1 MTAVG
6 ALFLIVLGVIIPAA
20 GVVLWRR
27 PALGLPVFAAGF
39 ALHNAVLMVL
49 IDDGVPTIAVRLVQ
63 AWKEELLVLLALRL
77 ISQVVQRG
85 GRSYL
90 AGRLEAWRRSPLLV
104 RVLDA
109 IAISFGLLL
118 IVYLLLPSGVLG
130 PNGPGLAQRLVSFRT
145 FALIPVL
152 YSCGRI
158 WPPLADINWRWVT
171 VGVVGVSA
179 GVAVLGLIE
188 LWFIHSRS
196 WVDWGII
203 QFDSFLGFHYQGPG
217 ELPENFFQSTT
228 GGLALRRMVST
239 YLSPLGVAY
248 TALLVIPMAMA
259 VALWPAK
266 PRRPW
271 AWLALGLI
279 VLGLALSLTRL
290 ALVCGAVEAIVMAVL
305 FRRRLAFAASG
316 AIIVGMLMAV
326 FVYPNYG
333 PVVAFDLT
341 DVRSPAGA
349 QLIGVLVPASGA
361 AGPSGAAAPSPTPR
375 VGDLS
380 QDIVS
385 RAVSGQDASITGHIH
400 ALNAGAEFTL
410 EHPLGVG
417 LGGAVPRY
425 GTATGPGESAL
436 FQVGEEI
443 GLLGLLLFILLYGL
457 LTLVGLLRSFFEP
470 IDRPGAALSLIVG
483 VGGLALSPIVLTSQV
498 WGDFSVT
505 FFFWWVAGAAV
516 TAWSANPFR
525 PFEKKVEPEVPTTR
539 I

>member
-1 MTAVG
+1 
-6 ALFLIVLGVIIPAA
+6 
-20 GVVLWRR
+20 
-27 PALGLPVFAAGF
+27 
-39 ALHNAVLMVL
+39 
-49 IDDGVPTIAVRLVQ
+49 
-63 AWKEELLVLLALRL
+63 
-77 ISQVVQRG
+77 
-85 GRSYL
+85 
-90 AGRLEAWRRSPLLV
+90 
-104 RVLDA
+104 
-109 IAISFGLLL
+109 
-118 IVYLLLPSGVLG
+118 
-130 PNGPGLAQRLVSFRT
+130 
-145 FALIPVL
+145 
-152 YSCGRI
+152 
-158 WPPLADINWRWVT
+158 
-171 VGVVGVSA
+171 
-179 GVAVLGLIE
+179 
-188 LWFIHSRS
+188 
-196 WVDWGII
+196 
-203 QFDSFLGFHYQGPG
+203 
-217 ELPENFFQSTT
+217 LPENFFQSTT

-279 VLGLALSLTRL
+279 VVSLALSLTRL

-316 AIIVGMLMAV
+316 AIIVVMLMAV
-326 FVYPNYG
+326 LVYPNYG

-349 QLIGVLVPASGA
+349 QLIGAFVPASSASPGLS
-361 AGPSGAAAPSPTPR
+361 PSPSPSPTPR

-385 RAVSGQDASITGHIH
+385 RAVSGQDESISGHIE

-410 EHPLGVG
+410 KHPLGVG

-443 GLLGLLLFILLYGL
+443 GLVGLLLFILLYGL
-457 LTLVGLLRSFFEP
+457 LTLVGLIRAFFEP

-483 VGGLALSPIVLTSQV
+483 VGGLALAPIVLTSQV

-525 PFEKKVEPEVPTTR
+525 PFEKKVEPGAPTSP